1 MGGGLGASLQIAAGL
16 ALLLVAGVVVLF
28 SVRRVTLA
36 RRLGSFDCSVRMVA
50 EGRSWMAGVARY
62 GTNRLDWYRVFSLSP
77 RPSRSWERSRLEVV
91 GQRVPVG
98 GEVAVV
104 VVPDLWVISCRYD
117 GDELDLAMSAEA
129 YTGLASWADAG
140 PPGQVGRVT

>member
-1 MGGGLGASLQIAAGL
+1 MGGLSASLQIAAGL
-16 ALLLVAGVVVLF
+16 ALLLVAGVLLF

-50 EGRSWMAGVARY
+50 EGRPWMVGVACY
-62 GTNRLDWYRVFSLSP
+62 GTDRLDWYRVFSLAP

-104 VVPDLWVISCRYD
+104 VVPDLSVISCRYD
-117 GDELDLAMSAEA
+117 GDELDLAMSPDA

-140 PPGQVGRVT
+140 PPRQVGRVT

>member
-1 MGGGLGASLQIAAGL
+1 MGGLSTALQIAAGL
-16 ALLLVAGVVVLF
+16 ALLLVAGLVLF

-50 EGRSWMAGVARY
+50 EGRSWMVGVACY
-62 GTNRLDWYRVFSLSP
+62 GPDRLDWYRVFSLSP

-98 GEVAVV
+98 GEVVV
-104 VVPDLWVISCRYD
+104 VVLPEVSVISCRYD
-117 GDELDLAMSAEA
+117 GDEVDLAMSAEA

-140 PPGQVGRVT
+140 PPRQVGRVT